1 MGLSE
6 GLEDEFA
13 GIGYCCD
20 FGWRRVSL
28 SWSCQITLKSCYD
41 SPTPWQLQWQPWRF
55 RIPQSYLLRFWRN
68 SYSQPSR
75 WHDQISRTKV
85 GGWKTWR
92 GKNILYIYIYANQ
105 IGSGNPRVQG
115 LKNFCNPTSR
125 HPFLAH
131 LKSHAVLARSQIYT
145 IPSHMFPRITFAK
158 RKLCKVHFRDSQ
170 STSPKIQHRM
180 SQHLDPPTY
189 FFGNGDPFR
198 WK

>member
-1 MGLSE
+1 MSLLELGTAVILVEEGCLFLGHVKSPSSVAMIHLPPGSYSGSRE
-6 GLEDEFA
+6 GLGSPNPIRYVFGGTPIRNLHDDTTKLVGPKLVVEKLE
-13 GIGYCCD
+13 GEKIYC
-20 FGWRRVSL
+20 
-28 SWSCQITLKSCYD
+28 
-41 SPTPWQLQWQPWRF
+41 
-55 RIPQSYLLRFWRN
+55 
-68 SYSQPSR
+68 
-75 WHDQISRTKV
+75 
-85 GGWKTWR
+85 
-92 GKNILYIYIYANQ
+92 IYIYANQ

-115 LKNFCNPTSR
+115 LKNFCKPTSR

-198 WK
+198 